1 MKNMTL
7 KEIAVA
13 CGGIYYG
20 DDESYYKEVS
30 SVVIDSRKVEKDCLF
45 IAIRG
50 ARVDGHMF
58 IPQTIRDGALCALS
72 EKRIENASYPY
83 ILVTSCEQALKDI
96 AEHYRKS
103 LNLKVVGVTG
113 SVGKTSTKEMI
124 ASVLGE
130 KYNVLKTAGNF
141 NNEIGLPLTIFNIRE
156 EHEVAVLELGIS
168 NFGEMERLAKIAR
181 PDICVITNIGVA
193 HLEHLKSR
201 DGILKAKT
209 EIFLYMNPNGSI
221 ILNGDDDKLST
232 VHPANGIQP
241 VFFGLDDS
249 RDFYADQVES
259 CGLRGTNAVFH
270 TPNSTFSAHI
280 SIPGEHMVLN
290 ALAGIAAGYAL
301 GMNDEEIKAGIEA
314 LVPLA
319 GRNNLIETDSLT
331 IIDDCYNANPASTK
345 ASLDVLAKADTR
357 QIAVLGDMFELGPT
371 EKQMHYEVGKYAADL
386 GIDILVCIGQLSE
399 HMATG
404 ASEQCSKTQVFYFE
418 TKDDFFEQ
426 ADRILNP
433 KDTVLVKAS
442 NGMKFS
448 EIVSVLK
455 ERQHMDYQMLVL
467 DLDGT
472 LTNSRKELTEPTK
485 QALIEIQEEGKKVVL
500 ASGRP
505 INGIVPL
512 AEKLNLSK
520 YGGYMLSFNG
530 ARITQCSTG
539 EIIYN
544 RTLPADV
551 IAPIYEITS
560 TYPGLDILT
569 YDGNQILSGIAS
581 NEYTEK
587 ESFINKMEIVQ
598 VPDFVSRLTFPV
610 NKLLIAG
617 EPSIL
622 EELMPHLQQKFHK
635 LLNIY
640 RSEPFFLE
648 IMPQNIDKAYSLQ
661 KLLNSIGLTADSM
674 ICCGDGFND
683 ISMIEY
689 AGLGVA
695 MENAQPIV
703 KETADFITKSNDED
717 GILHVIN
724 TFLR

>member
-1 MKNMTL
+1 MQNMTL

-357 QIAVLGDMFELGPT
+357 QVAVLGDMFELGPT
-371 EKQMHYEVGKYAADL
+371 EKQMHYEVGKYAAGL

-455 ERQHMDYQMLVL
+455 ER
-467 DLDGT
+467 
-472 LTNSRKELTEPTK
+472 
-485 QALIEIQEEGKKVVL
+485 
-500 ASGRP
+500 
-505 INGIVPL
+505 
-512 AEKLNLSK
+512 
-520 YGGYMLSFNG
+520 
-530 ARITQCSTG
+530 
-539 EIIYN
+539 
-544 RTLPADV
+544 
-551 IAPIYEITS
+551 
-560 TYPGLDILT
+560 
-569 YDGNQILSGIAS
+569 
-581 NEYTEK
+581 
-587 ESFINKMEIVQ
+587 
-598 VPDFVSRLTFPV
+598 
-610 NKLLIAG
+610 
-617 EPSIL
+617 
-622 EELMPHLQQKFHK
+622 
-635 LLNIY
+635 
-640 RSEPFFLE
+640 
-648 IMPQNIDKAYSLQ
+648 
-661 KLLNSIGLTADSM
+661 
-674 ICCGDGFND
+674 
-683 ISMIEY
+683 
-689 AGLGVA
+689 
-695 MENAQPIV
+695 
-703 KETADFITKSNDED
+703 
-717 GILHVIN
+717 
-724 TFLR
+724 